1 MDFNTILTRFGFDS
15 SNFVNKPVNAIEIK
29 DGYIYEVDEAYS
41 QYICPNCNHQFMFVH
56 AYKWMEI
63 NLSSTSG
70 YKEYLRIKRIRYKCA
85 RCGKTHTFELRGIGR
100 SKSISKFVITAIKNE
115 FFEKQSFSSIADRYK
130 VSVQSVINI
139 FDEYTKIMP
148 RMRLPEYMCIDEKHF
163 EGDSDGKYAVI
174 ISDFFSGDVIDVLEN
189 RQMSYLDEYF
199 KNIPFKERSN
209 VKVFISDMYD
219 GYSSIKNKYFP
230 KAMFVVDLFHVIK
243 LLTTAINKIRIRTYN
258 QIAIDDTLER
268 HFMKTNWRFFLMDQR
283 KIRKNEY
290 HSKKFDIYIS
300 YGDII
305 SRCLKMN
312 LVFWDGYDVLQ
323 ELLIY
328 DKYTSYSEAEKFM
341 NRIIAK
347 LNSTGDELL
356 CKVAESYQRW
366 KVGII
371 HGLAR
376 NQTGKRFSNAIA
388 ENNNSHIQRII
399 DVAYGYRNFR
409 RFRARIMLILAYKNQ
424 R

>member
-1 MDFNTILTRFGFDS
+1 MDFNTFFIRFGLDS
-15 SNFVNKPVNAIEIK
+15 SNFVNKPPEIINTPE
-29 DGYIYEVDEAYS
+29 GYIYEIDEEYK
-41 QYICPNCNHQFMFVH
+41 QRICPYCNHQFLH
-56 AYKWMEI
+56 IHDYKWIQI
-63 NLSSTSG
+63 NLSATKG
-70 YKEYLRIKRIRYKCA
+70 VKESLRIKRIRYKCP
-85 RCGKTHTFELRGIGR
+85 RCGKTHTFELNGLSRN
-100 SKSISKFVITAIKNE
+100 KTISNFTLTAIKNE
-115 FFEKQSFSSIADRYK
+115 FFEKQSFSTIASRYD
-130 VSVQSVINI
+130 VSLNQVINI

-356 CKVAESYQRW
+356 CKVSESYQRW